1 MLKNEFILMQEQ
13 DLVTQNDLILK
24 ELFDYFKEILKDYP
38 SNIEIDS
45 SKTVEECYHKMKEEA
60 RKKAVNGKY
69 CFGPLT
75 TKKFIIEYLGLTE
88 TVSNFKIVNITDFL
102 R

>member
-13 DLVTQNDLILK
+13 DLVTKNDLILN
-24 ELFDYFKEILKDYP
+24 ELFECFKEVLNDYP
-38 SNIEIDS
+38 SSVEIDS
-45 SKTVEECYHKMKEEA
+45 KKSVEECYHQMEQEA
-60 RKKAVNGKY
+60 RKKAVNGKF

-75 TKKFIIEYLGLTE
+75 TKKFIIDYLGLTE